1 MLLYTDLHKVHGKN
15 TRVDKRVESFVAS
28 KRGVAKLLEWLC
40 AILIFEQLEFENS
53 TIRKFDLVA
62 LKYPKFAQF
71 IFHCLNATNKMKFNA
86 LLNFLHRF
94 FVIVNNKLYIVRRT
108 MKNAT
113 FAFSPRRKVLQPCF
127 NSRLPRL
134 LSRLIRAFR
143 ARIRIHIA
151 ARSLYLH
158 LRRDLHFDYCF
169 KRAGWRAYRE
179 GLRRHPP
186 PQPTPPPSARVS
198 RGLLSE

>member
-1 MLLYTDLHKVHGKN
+1 
-15 TRVDKRVESFVAS
+15 
-28 KRGVAKLLEWLC
+28 
-40 AILIFEQLEFENS
+40 
-53 TIRKFDLVA
+53 
-62 LKYPKFAQF
+62 
-71 IFHCLNATNKMKFNA
+71 MKFNA
-86 LLNFLHRF
+86 LLNFLHRS
-94 FVIVNNKLYIVRRT
+94 FVIVNNKLYTVRRT

-169 KRAGWRAYRE
+169 KRALVAALIERVSAATRRRSQRRHRARAYRE
-179 GLRRHPP
+179 GY
-186 PQPTPPPSARVS
+186 
-198 RGLLSE
+198 